1 MSNSVLKETLGS
13 DRSMIEGGS
22 TIVSASSRRRAP
34 RCPVCSRCYGGYDR
48 PRRLPVLPR
57 VRAPARG
64 VPRVWREGRDGALG
78 ALGDK
83 QVRFCL
89 RGLGCVAVLVQ

>member
-34 RCPVCSRCYGGYDR
+34 RCPVCSRRYGGYDR

-64 VPRVWREGRDGALG
+64 VPEYG
-78 ALGDK
+78 
-83 QVRFCL
+83 VRAETVPWAHSATSRF
-89 RGLGCVAVLVQ
+89 ASAFED

>member
-1 MSNSVLKETLGS
+1 MSNNVLRETLGS
-13 DRSMIEGGS
+13 DRSMIEGAGIEGGS

-34 RCPVCSRCYGGYDR
+34 RCPVCSRRCGGYDR

-83 QVRFCL
+83 QVRFRL
-89 RGLGCVAVLVQ
+89 RGLVIS